1 MSQVSEPD
9 KDRDAL
15 KELIKSIPGKTLAAK
30 LRTVMPEIDARVRS
44 GVQHQEIIE
53 TLNEQGFDINLNTFR
68 SYLYRYRKKVN
79 QGKAEKVD
87 CTNQNTEVNADTE
100 KMDCTNH
107 NESGLHKP
115 ETEPPTEANNTDGN
129 LSVEDGGNGGNQK
142 AETTEFND
150 LLDGQKR
157 DAFSEKYM
165 NMRKP
170 ISHKRSK

>member
-1 MSQVSEPD
+1 MSEPD

-87 CTNQNTEVNADTE
+87 CTN
-100 KMDCTNH
+100 H

-115 ETEPPTEANNTDGN
+115 ESEPPSEANNTDGN